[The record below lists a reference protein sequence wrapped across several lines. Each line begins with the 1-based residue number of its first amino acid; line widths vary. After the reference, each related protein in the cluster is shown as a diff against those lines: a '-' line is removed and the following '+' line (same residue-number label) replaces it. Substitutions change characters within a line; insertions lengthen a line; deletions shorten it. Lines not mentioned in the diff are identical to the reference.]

1 MFHTGVVHHIHHH
14 LPQLLSHVMIVFI
27 VLVVG
32 RGDGGCVGR
41 KDNSTTQHL
50 VVLVLPPPSYQHL
63 SELVVLYAVALL
75 GVVVVL
81 LHGTVVV
88 VRRCELQRLDVF
100 GRRLHP
106 AENTSPVWVWTRSP
120 IAVVEVVV
128 VVSPML
134 VVWVVVGKWMS
145 SSSAS
150 GWVGGMLSEQ
160 PVGVVVVTSRL
171 PSDVVLVAVD
181 SCLSSNQQQQR

>member
-1 MFHTGVVHHIHHH
+1 MCRSEG
-14 LPQLLSHVMIVFI
+14 QLY
-27 VLVVG
+27 
-32 RGDGGCVGR
+32 
-41 KDNSTTQHL
+41 NSHL
-50 VVLVLPPPSYQHL
+50 VVLALPPPSYQHL

-75 GVVVVL
+75 GLVVVL

-88 VRRCELQRLDVF
+88 VRRCEPQRLEVF

-181 SCLSSNQQQQR
+181 SCLSLNQQQQQ

>member
-1 MFHTGVVHHIHHH
+1 MCRSDG
-14 LPQLLSHVMIVFI
+14 QLY
-27 VLVVG
+27 
-32 RGDGGCVGR
+32 
-41 KDNSTTQHL
+41 NSHL

-75 GVVVVL
+75 GLVVVL

-88 VRRCELQRLDVF
+88 DRRCESQRLEVF

-134 VVWVVVGKWMS
+134 VIWVVVVGKWMS

-160 PVGVVVVTSRL
+160 PVGVVGVTSRL

-181 SCLSSNQQQQR
+181 SCVFVCSCVSVCVFVCVRAFYLYIYIFQ

>member
-1 MFHTGVVHHIHHH
+1 MVGV
-14 LPQLLSHVMIVFI
+14 S
-27 VLVVG
+27 VG
-32 RGDGGCVGR
+32 STTLRLTSCCVGI
-41 KDNSTTQHL
+41 
-50 VVLVLPPPSYQHL
+50 VPPPYQHL
-63 SELVVLYAVALL
+63 SELVGLYAVALL

-88 VRRCELQRLDVF
+88 VRRCEPQRLEVF
-100 GRRLHP
+100 GRGLYP
-106 AENTSPVWVWTRSP
+106 AQNTSPVWVGMRSP

-128 VVSPML
+128 RRSLTVVAVSPALVVLVVVVASPML
-134 VVWVVVGKWMS
+134 VVWVVVGKWT

-150 GWVGGMLSEQ
+150 GWVGGTLSEQ

-181 SCLSSNQQQQR
+181 SCLSSKQQQQRR